1 MTVVLKGRSLS
12 PTKTEITHGPS
23 GAVLTTTAPLDNGGD
38 GSSFSP
44 TDLCAASLGACGATI
59 MGMFAAKK
67 GVSLEVAFEVKK
79 EMHLSP
85 RRLGTLELVFRLKTD
100 CDEETFEAIV
110 RAGKSCPV
118 RLSFSGDVSIV
129 ESYVR
134 L

>member
-12 PTKTEITHGPS
+12 PTKTELTHVPS

-44 TDLCAASLGACGATI
+44 TDLCAASLGACTATI

-67 GVSLEVAFEVKK
+67 GVALEVAFEVIK
-79 EMHLSP
+79 EMHSAP
-85 RRLGTLELVFRLKTD
+85 RRLGKLTLVFGLKTD

-110 RAGKSCPV
+110 RTGKACPV
-118 RLSFSGDVSIV
+118 RLSLSSDVSIV